1 MASNNIFSLS
11 LLASGWERCVN
22 VLFCLFLF
30 SAYSSTYFH
39 TFLCGVIPQQYDMCF
54 FKLKVWFRCVYTLTH
69 THAINRLSGST
80 ILSIVNVLV
89 HLSKFIF
96 SLFRSFLRSL
106 SPSPFHSF
114 FITCFFL
121 YMCVCVRVCGKSL
134 FSVCLLVCLLCSF
147 SLGKN
152 TITFLLFLG
161 LVAYK

>member
-1 MASNNIFSLS
+1 MFYFVYFCSVLTARRIFTLSFAASFRNSMICAFLS
-11 LLASGWERCVN
+11 SK
-22 VLFCLFLF
+22 
-30 SAYSSTYFH
+30 
-39 TFLCGVIPQQYDMCF
+39 YDLDVF
-54 FKLKVWFRCVYTLTH
+54 IRSH

-134 FSVCLLVCLLCSF
+134 FSVCLLVYLLCSF
-147 SLGKN
+147 SLGRN